1 MGTKLECEWKGCGL
15 EMKEDVVD
23 IGIEGQC
30 LTELVKRYC
39 IIHGTYGKLKKYSKV
54 KEADLYG

>member
-1 MGTKLECEWKGCGL
+1 
-15 EMKEDVVD
+15 MKEDVVD